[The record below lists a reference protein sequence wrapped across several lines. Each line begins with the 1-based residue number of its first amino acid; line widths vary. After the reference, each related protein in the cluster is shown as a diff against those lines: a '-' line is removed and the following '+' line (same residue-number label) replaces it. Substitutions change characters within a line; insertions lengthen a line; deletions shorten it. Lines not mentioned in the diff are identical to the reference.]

1 MAIHY
6 SPIFI
11 PLLICFTSPCL
22 LRSFNFRPYFMHL
35 NIVWIYLV
43 NAAQLKSDFCVC
55 LCMSLINSGNFQ
67 ERLFKFYSLFIC
79 FCSYETAQ
87 TYSLDVFFFISSSMP
102 LTPFLYFFLLSLL
115 VALCVILS
123 LSHIHFMLVFS
134 TLLMPYIPFRWS
146 TIIYVLLLGYL
157 CISFLCVSI
166 WVSTWLLQ
174 MIDVAYSILQW
185 LHLLYL

>member
-87 TYSLDVFFFISSSMP
+87 TYSLDVFFFYFIIYAFNSFSLFFSSFSSSC
-102 LTPFLYFFLLSLL
+102 T
-115 VALCVILS
+115 LCNFVS
-123 LSHIHFMLVFS
+123 FSYSFYVSVFYTAYAIH
-134 TLLMPYIPFRWS
+134 
-146 TIIYVLLLGYL
+146 
-157 CISFLCVSI
+157 SI
-166 WVSTWLLQ
+166 
-174 MIDVAYSILQW
+174 
-185 LHLLYL
+185 